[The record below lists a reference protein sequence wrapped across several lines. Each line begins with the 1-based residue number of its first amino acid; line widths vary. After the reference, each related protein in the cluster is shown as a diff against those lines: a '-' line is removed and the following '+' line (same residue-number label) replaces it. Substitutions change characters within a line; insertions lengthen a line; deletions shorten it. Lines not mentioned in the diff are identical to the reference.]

1 MQNYPNEEEEEE
13 DNRKSDNYEGGNDRR
28 KMLDKEKQEVDFN
41 RALQNLSDI
50 MIDSNKFKFMI
61 STLYDAIDT
70 ENIGTISCQQVEQF
84 VRDFLHGDGSY
95 GMDTNFSDNQDT
107 AYKMLRDNEAGRVN
121 KEELSKFM
129 WELTRQQI
137 VNLQKRIER

>member
-1 MQNYPNEEEEEE
+1 MQNYPNEEEEE